1 MRAAPL
7 GAWWAATEAPRE
19 DAFAAIRPVLA
30 VTHRHPAALA
40 AGWGQAAAV
49 RSCLRLDSVEA
60 FDRDAFWSGLVD
72 HTIWAEDQLDG
83 DHRVSDRLSELTD
96 LIDSFPLDL
105 RDACDGVG
113 VRADE
118 AWPFAAAMVARRPH
132 LLENTLLSGINVG
145 GDADTTG
152 AMMGALLG
160 ALHGWAAVPDEWK
173 DGLEDTRRLAG
184 EARALADRLL
194 RGD

>member
-7 GAWWAATEAPRE
+7 GAWWAATEASRDE
-19 DAFAAIRPVLA
+19 AFAALRPVLS

-40 AGWGQAAAV
+40 AGWGQAVAV
-49 RSCLRLDSVEA
+49 RVLLRLDGPDAV
-60 FDRDAFWSGLVD
+60 DRESFWNPLIEQ
-72 HTIWAEDQLDG
+72 TAWAENALGG
-83 DHRVSDRLSELTD
+83 DHRVSDRLRALED
-96 LIDSFPLDL
+96 RIDHFPLDL

-118 AWPFAAAMVARRPH
+118 AWPFACAMVARRPH

-152 AMMGALLG
+152 AMMGAMLG
-160 ALHGWAAVPDEWK
+160 ALHGWSSFPDEWK
-173 DGLEDTRRLAG
+173 EGLEA
-184 EARALADRLL
+184 ADRLRTEAEAFVDTYL
-194 RGD
+194 DR